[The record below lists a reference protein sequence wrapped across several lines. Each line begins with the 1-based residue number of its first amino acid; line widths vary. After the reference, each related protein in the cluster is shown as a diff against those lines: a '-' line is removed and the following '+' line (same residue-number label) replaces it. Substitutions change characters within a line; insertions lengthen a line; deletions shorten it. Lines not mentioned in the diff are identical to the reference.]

1 MIPIRPKP
9 SGSGSGADE
18 SGTSTPRRDK
28 QAVKAPSPSR
38 IASKPV
44 PERQLRSPREYQIDQ
59 LKRRFSPKETV
70 DSSTGDT
77 SLVFSLKPSDPD
89 FPYDLEKLECDLR
102 IPQEYPQKPAK
113 LLVRNKDI
121 PRGFAVNIERGW
133 DKLVEE
139 RKGLKGGTLLT
150 VMNALDRGL
159 EGFLAEEKKE
169 TVKITVFKDTRHVEG
184 QVVDVVGNPRA
195 VVKEVV
201 PKQQAEPVK
210 PVGQQRPYIPMET
223 FTRDQIAE
231 AKARRAQEVRQ
242 LEARM
247 SRLPLYHKSSDGVI
261 YTLPLDPKRRS
272 SLPSGL
278 QSVHSVQLVIPLLYP
293 LQPLRVLLNDV
304 NADEAEAVEELF
316 SQKATEQKQMSLT
329 SHLNYLATNLHALAK
344 QAAQQKMEEVKAA
357 AEQEKRAEEGKGKQK
372 ADEEAKEAEH
382 VASASGAVDGER
394 GHVHVIPRPLE
405 WTLVNAEGS
414 SESDSESETGSDDDD
429 DYELVDGEG
438 NAASGATP
446 GTTLP
451 TATPERGTALNFPS
465 IEFHGIELLQLTL
478 LSLSVKCNR
487 CKTLNDVTNLKS
499 DVEKL
504 SSCKKCATS
513 FSVRFRAEL
522 VHANSTRAGFIDLS
536 GCTVSDMLPSSFIP
550 TCGRCSTPYPAPGF
564 VSVRGETTTNVCREC
579 HARFTFKIPDVKFLT
594 YSSSSGPLPPTQGPR
609 RRDQKLGLH
618 AGEPLPDKGAC
629 AHYKRSY
636 RWFRFSC
643 CNKVYPCD
651 KCHQAAEDH
660 VDEWANRMICG
671 WCSREQNYRVEN
683 CAFCG
688 RSVVRKRTGGFWE
701 GGKGTR
707 DKVLMRRGDRRKYR
721 NKKDGNKVNKDK

>member
-9 SGSGSGADE
+9 SGSGNEDASP
-18 SGTSTPRRDK
+18 PRRDK
-28 QAVKAPSPSR
+28 QAVSAPSPSR

-70 DSSTGDT
+70 DSATGGT

-102 IPQEYPQKPAK
+102 IPPEYPQKPAR

-121 PRGFAVNIERGW
+121 PRGFAVNIEQGW
-133 DKLVEE
+133 DRLVEE

-184 QVVDVVGNPRA
+184 EAVDVIG
-195 VVKEVV
+195 KET
-201 PKQQAEPVK
+201 PKQPEPVK
-210 PVGQQRPYIPMET
+210 PMVQQRPYIPLET
-223 FTRDQIAE
+223 FTHDQIAE

-304 NADEAEAVEELF
+304 DATEAEAVEELF
-316 SQKATEQKQMSLT
+316 SQKAVEQKQMSLT

-344 QAAQQKMEEVKAA
+344 QAAQQKSEEVKAA
-357 AEQEKRAEEGKGKQK
+357 AAEQEKGKKRAA

-382 VASASGAVDGER
+382 VASASVVDGER

-405 WTLVNAEGS
+405 WTLVNADGS
-414 SESDSESETGSDDDD
+414 SESESETETDTDD
-429 DYELVDGEG
+429 DYEFVDGEG
-438 NAASGATP
+438 NTTSRSGPTP
-446 GTTLP
+446 GTSLP
-451 TATPERGTALNFPS
+451 TATPERGTAISFPS
-465 IEFHGIELLQLTL
+465 IELHGIELLQVTL
-478 LSLSVKCNR
+478 LSLSIKCNR

-536 GCTVSDMLPSSFIP
+536 GCTIADMLPSSFIP
-550 TCGRCSTPYPAPGF
+550 TCGRCSTPYPSPGF

-594 YSSSSGPLPPTQGPR
+594 YSSSSASLPPTTGPR

-721 NKKDGNKVNKDK
+721 NKKDANKANK

>member
-9 SGSGSGADE
+9 SGSAADDDGNGNAF
-18 SGTSTPRRDK
+18 SSPPRRDK
-28 QAVKAPSPSR
+28 QAVQTPPPSR
-38 IASKPV
+38 VTSKPV

-59 LKRRFSPKETV
+59 LKRRFSPKE
-70 DSSTGDT
+70 STDPNTGET
-77 SLVFSLKPSDPD
+77 SLVFSFKPSDPD

-102 IPQEYPQKPAK
+102 IARDYPKQHAR

-133 DKLVEE
+133 DRLVEE
-139 RKGLKGGTLLT
+139 RKGKGGTLLT
-150 VMNALDRGL
+150 IMNALDRGL
-159 EGFLAEEKKE
+159 EQMLAEEKKE
-169 TVKITVFKDTRHVEG
+169 TVKITVFKDSRHLEG
-184 QVVDVVGNPRA
+184 QPKGVIGREAIKETAKVV
-195 VVKEVV
+195 EQ
-201 PKQQAEPVK
+201 PKPAP
-210 PVGQQRPYIPMET
+210 RPYIPMET

-304 NADEAEAVEELF
+304 DADEAEAVEELF
-316 SQKATEQKQMSLT
+316 TQKAVEQKQMSLT

-344 QAAQQKMEEVKAA
+344 QAAQEKQKAVQAA
-357 AEQEKRAEEGKGKQK
+357 AAAAVEEGKGKQV

-382 VASASGAVDGER
+382 VASAVDGER
-394 GHVHVIPRPLE
+394 GHLHVIPRPLE

-414 SESDSESETGSDDDD
+414 SEDESDTDD
-429 DYELVDGEG
+429 DYEFVDGEG
-438 NAASGATP
+438 NTVSKPSSSEVTP

-451 TATPERGTALNFPS
+451 TATAERGTALSFPS
-465 IEFHGIELLQLTL
+465 IELHGIELLQVTL

-487 CKTLNDVTNLKS
+487 CKTLNDVTNLKPS
-499 DVEKL
+499 VEKL

-513 FSVRFRAEL
+513 FSVTFRPER

-550 TCGRCSTPYPAPGF
+550 TCGRCSTSYPAPGF

-594 YSSSSGPLPPTQGPR
+594 YSSSNQSTLPPTSGPR

-618 AGEPLPDKGAC
+618 AGDPLPDRGAC
-629 AHYKRSY
+629 SHYKRSY

-721 NKKDGNKVNKDK
+721 NKKDGNKANKG

>member
-9 SGSGSGADE
+9 DGNKSDDSGSP
-18 SGTSTPRRDK
+18 PRRDK
-28 QAVKAPSPSR
+28 QAVQAPSPSR

-59 LKRRFSPKETV
+59 LKRRFSPKETT
-70 DSSTGDT
+70 DSSTGET
-77 SLVFSLKPSDPD
+77 SLLFSLKPSDPD

-102 IPQEYPQKPAK
+102 IPEEYPKQPAR

-133 DKLVEE
+133 DRLVEE
-139 RKGLKGGTLLT
+139 RKGKGLKGGTTLLA

-169 TVKITVFKDTRHVEG
+169 TVKITVFKDSRHLEG
-184 QVVDVVGNPRA
+184 EPSGVVG
-195 VVKEVV
+195 KEVIKEV
-201 PKQQAEPVK
+201 PKPPVEQPK
-210 PVGQQRPYIPMET
+210 PRPYIPLEV

-272 SLPSGL
+272 SLPPGL

-304 NADEAEAVEELF
+304 DANEAEAVEELF
-316 SQKATEQKQMSLT
+316 TQKAVEQKQMSLT

-344 QAAQQKMEEVKAA
+344 QAAQQKLQEMKAA
-357 AEQEKRAEEGKGKQK
+357 AALEEEEGRKKA

-382 VASASGAVDGER
+382 VASAVVGER

-405 WTLVNAEGS
+405 WTLVNAGGS
-414 SESDSESETGSDDDD
+414 SESESETDSDD
-429 DYELVDGEG
+429 DYEFVDGEG
-438 NAASGATP
+438 NTSALTP

-451 TATPERGTALNFPS
+451 TATAERGTAISFPS
-465 IEFHGIELLQLTL
+465 IELHGIELLQVPL

-487 CKTLNDVTNLKS
+487 CKTLNDMTSLKS

-504 SSCKKCATS
+504 ASCKKCATS
-513 FSVRFRAEL
+513 FTVRFRAEL

-536 GCTVSDMLPSSFIP
+536 GCTIADMLPSSFIP
-550 TCGRCSTPYPAPGF
+550 TCGRCSTPYPSPGF

-594 YSSSSGPLPPTQGPR
+594 YSTSSSSSLPPTQGPK

-651 KCHQAAEDH
+651 KCHQQAEDH

-721 NKKDGNKVNKDK
+721 NKKDGNKVNK

>member
-9 SGSGSGADE
+9 NGNNPDGGGSSTTT
-18 SGTSTPRRDK
+18 TSPPPRRDK
-28 QAVKAPSPSR
+28 QAVHTPSPSR
-38 IASKPV
+38 ITSKPV

-59 LKRRFSPKETV
+59 LKRRFSPLKETI
-70 DSSTGDT
+70 DPSTGGET
-77 SLVFSLKPSDPD
+77 SLLFSLKPSDPD

-102 IPQEYPQKPAK
+102 IPGEYPRQPAR

-133 DKLVEE
+133 DRLVEE
-139 RKGLKGGTLLT
+139 RKGKGTTTLLS
-150 VMNALDRGL
+150 VLNALDRGL

-169 TVKITVFKDTRHVEG
+169 TVKITVFKDSRHLEG
-184 QVVDVVGNPRA
+184 QPSGVIG
-195 VVKEVV
+195 KEGIEGVS
-201 PKQQAEPVK
+201 KEKNENEKEKEKEKEK
-210 PVGQQRPYIPMET
+210 PRPYIPPEN

-247 SRLPLYHKSSDGVI
+247 SGLPLYHKSSDGVI

-272 SLPSGL
+272 SLPTGL

-304 NADEAEAVEELF
+304 DADEAETVEELF
-316 SQKATEQKQMSLT
+316 TQKAVEQKQMSLT

-344 QAAQQKMEEVKAA
+344 QAAQQKQKAVQAAAA
-357 AEQEKRAEEGKGKQK
+357 AEEEGKKMA

-382 VASASGAVDGER
+382 VASAVDGER

-405 WTLVNAEGS
+405 WTLVNADGS
-414 SESDSESETGSDDDD
+414 SESESETDSDD
-429 DYELVDGEG
+429 DYELVDGESG
-438 NAASGATP
+438 NASGVTP
-446 GTTLP
+446 GTALP
-451 TATPERGTALNFPS
+451 TATAERGTAISFPS
-465 IEFHGIELLQLTL
+465 IELHGIELLQVTL

-487 CKTLNDVTNLKS
+487 CKTLNDVTSLKS
-499 DVEKL
+499 NVEKL
-504 SSCKKCATS
+504 ASCKKCATS
-513 FSVRFRAEL
+513 FTVRFRAEL

-536 GCTVSDMLPSSFIP
+536 GCTISDMLPSSFIP
-550 TCGRCSTPYPAPGF
+550 TCGRCSTPYPSPGF
-564 VSVRGETTTNVCREC
+564 VSVRGESTTNVCREC
-579 HARFTFKIPDVKFLT
+579 HARFTFKLPDVKFLT
-594 YSSSSGPLPPTQGPR
+594 YSSSQSHLPPTQGPKR
-609 RRDQKLGLH
+609 KDQKLGLH
-618 AGEPLPDKGAC
+618 AGDPLPAKGAC

-651 KCHQAAEDH
+651 KCHQQAEDH

-721 NKKDGNKVNKDK
+721 NKKDGNKSNKEK

>member
-9 SGSGSGADE
+9 SGSGSGADD
-18 SGTSTPRRDK
+18 SNNK
-28 QAVKAPSPSR
+28 QAVHTPSPSR

-70 DSSTGDT
+70 DPSTGET

-102 IPQEYPQKPAK
+102 IPAEYPRKLAR

-133 DKLVEE
+133 DRLVEE

-159 EGFLAEEKKE
+159 EGFLSEEKE

-184 QVVDVVGNPRA
+184 QPQDVIG
-195 VVKEVV
+195 KEAI
-201 PKQQAEPVK
+201 KQPEVVK
-210 PVGQQRPYIPMET
+210 PVVQRPYIPLEI

-304 NADEAEAVEELF
+304 DANEAEAVEELF
-316 SQKATEQKQMSLT
+316 TQKAVEQKQMSLT
-329 SHLNYLATNLHALAK
+329 SHLNYLATNLHALAR
-344 QAAQQKMEEVKAA
+344 QATQMKMEEVKAA
-357 AEQEKRAEEGKGKQK
+357 AEQVKKEEEGKGKKK

-382 VASASGAVDGER
+382 VASVAGDGER

-405 WTLVNAEGS
+405 WTLVNADGS
-414 SESDSESETGSDDDD
+414 SESDSESETDSDQ
-429 DYELVDGEG
+429 DYEFIDGEG
-438 NAASGATP
+438 NTSGPTP

-451 TATPERGTALNFPS
+451 TATPERGTAISFPS
-465 IEFHGIELLQLTL
+465 IELHGIELLQVTL
-478 LSLSVKCNR
+478 LSLSIKCNR

-522 VHANSTRAGFIDLS
+522 MHANSTRAGFIDLS
-536 GCTVSDMLPSSFIP
+536 GCTIADMLPSSFIP
-550 TCGRCSTPYPAPGF
+550 TCGRCSTQYPSPGF

-594 YSSSSGPLPPTQGPR
+594 YSTASSASLPPTTGPK

-618 AGEPLPDKGAC
+618 AGEPLPEKGAC

-651 KCHQAAEDH
+651 KCHQASEDH

-671 WCSREQNYRVEN
+671 WCSREQNYRVES

-688 RSVVRKRTGGFWE
+688 RSVVRQRTGGFWE

-707 DKVLMRRGDRRKYR
+707 DKVLMRKGDRRKYR
-721 NKKDGNKVNKDK
+721 NKKDGNKVNK

>member
-1 MIPIRPKP
+1 MIPIRPKA
-9 SGSGSGADE
+9 SGSGSGAHD
-18 SGTSTPRRDK
+18 SNNK
-28 QAVKAPSPSR
+28 QAVHTPSPSR
-38 IASKPV
+38 VASKPV

-70 DSSTGDT
+70 DPSTGET

-89 FPYDLEKLECDLR
+89 FAYDLEKLECDLR
-102 IPQEYPQKPAK
+102 IPAEYPSKVAR

-133 DKLVEE
+133 DRLVEE

-159 EGFLAEEKKE
+159 EGFLSEEKKE

-184 QVVDVVGNPRA
+184 QPQDVIG
-195 VVKEVV
+195 KEEVI
-201 PKQQAEPVK
+201 KQPEVVK
-210 PVGQQRPYIPMET
+210 PVVQRPYIPLEI

-304 NADEAEAVEELF
+304 DANEAEAVEELF
-316 SQKATEQKQMSLT
+316 TQKAVEQKQMSLT
-329 SHLNYLATNLHALAK
+329 SHLNYLATSLHALAK
-344 QAAQQKMEEVKAA
+344 QAAQMKMEEVKAA
-357 AEQEKRAEEGKGKQK
+357 AEQVKKEEEGKGRKK

-382 VASASGAVDGER
+382 VASVAGDGER
-394 GHVHVIPRPLE
+394 GHVHAIPRPLE
-405 WTLVNAEGS
+405 WTLVNADGS
-414 SESDSESETGSDDDD
+414 SESNSDSETDSDE
-429 DYELVDGEG
+429 DYEFIDGEG
-438 NAASGATP
+438 NPSGPTP
-446 GTTLP
+446 GTSLP
-451 TATPERGTALNFPS
+451 TATPERGTAISFPS
-465 IEFHGIELLQLTL
+465 IELHGIELLQVTL
-478 LSLSVKCNR
+478 LSLSIKCNR

-536 GCTVSDMLPSSFIP
+536 GCTIADMLPSSFIP
-550 TCGRCSTPYPAPGF
+550 TCGRCSTPYPSPGF

-594 YSSSSGPLPPTQGPR
+594 YSTASSASLPPTTGPK

-618 AGEPLPDKGAC
+618 AGEPLPEKGAC

-651 KCHQAAEDH
+651 KCHQASEDH

-721 NKKDGNKVNKDK
+721 NKKDGNKVNK

>member
-1 MIPIRPKP
+1 MIPIHSKP
-9 SGSGSGADE
+9 SGSDADAP
-18 SGTSTPRRDK
+18 SSNSPPRRDK
-28 QAVKAPSPSR
+28 QAVQTPPSSR
-38 IASKPV
+38 ITSKPV

-59 LKRRFSPKETV
+59 LKRRFSPKETT
-70 DSSTGDT
+70 DSSTGET
-77 SLVFSLKPSDPD
+77 SLIFSFKPSDPD

-102 IPQEYPQKPAK
+102 IPQEYPRQQAR

-121 PRGFAVNIERGW
+121 PRGFALNIERGW
-133 DKLVEE
+133 DRLVEE
-139 RKGLKGGTLLT
+139 RKGKGGTLLT

-159 EGFLAEEKKE
+159 EGMLAEEKKE
-169 TVKITVFKDTRHVEG
+169 TVKITVFKDSRHLDG
-184 QVVDVVGNPRA
+184 KPQDVIGTESI
-195 VVKEVV
+195 KEV
-201 PKQQAEPVK
+201 PKAVEQPK
-210 PVGQQRPYIPMET
+210 PRPYIPMET

-293 LQPLRVLLNDV
+293 LQPLRALLNDV
-304 NADEAEAVEELF
+304 DADEAEAVEELF
-316 SQKATEQKQMSLT
+316 TQKAVEQKQMSLT

-344 QAAQQKMEEVKAA
+344 QAAQEKQKAVQAA
-357 AEQEKRAEEGKGKQK
+357 AAAVQEEK

-382 VASASGAVDGER
+382 VASAVDGER

-405 WTLVNAEGS
+405 WTLVNADGS
-414 SESDSESETGSDDDD
+414 SESDESETESDTDD
-429 DYELVDGEG
+429 DYEFVDGEG
-438 NAASGATP
+438 NTVSKPSEVAP

-451 TATPERGTALNFPS
+451 TATAERGTALSFPS
-465 IEFHGIELLQLTL
+465 IELHGIELLQVTL
-478 LSLSVKCNR
+478 LSLSIKCSR
-487 CKTLNDVTNLKS
+487 CKTLNDITNLKPS
-499 DVEKL
+499 IEKL
-504 SSCKKCATS
+504 ASCKKCATS
-513 FSVRFRAEL
+513 FSVQFRPEL
-522 VHANSTRAGFIDLS
+522 VHANSTRAGFIDVS
-536 GCTVSDMLPSSFIP
+536 GCTVADMLPSSFIP
-550 TCGRCSTPYPAPGF
+550 TCGRCSTSYPSPGF

-594 YSSSSGPLPPTQGPR
+594 YSSSTSALPPTQGPR

-618 AGEPLPDKGAC
+618 AGDPLPDKGAC
-629 AHYKRSY
+629 SHYKRSY

-688 RSVVRKRTGGFWE
+688 RSVVRKRTGGYWE

-721 NKKDGNKVNKDK
+721 NKKDGNKANK